1 MSVPLCVREA
11 IILPRRKQRSVQ
23 VYFRVPESD
32 EVVLEWLDAQDSPS
46 ASLRELVRRQA
57 RAGGIRDIISM
68 SMSELAMAQGMQP
81 VYAQPMGAAWP
92 QDLAATESD
101 GQQTPRRKR
110 RTRTRKASAK
120 VEASPTATVEAK
132 ADRGEPMPVVVPEQ
146 APPAVEDTTASD
158 VAEQA
163 AIDIMSMMAE

>member
-1 MSVPLCVREA
+1 
-11 IILPRRKQRSVQ
+11 
-23 VYFRVPESD
+23 
-32 EVVLEWLDAQDSPS
+32 
-46 ASLRELVRRQA
+46 
-57 RAGGIRDIISM
+57 
-68 SMSELAMAQGMQP
+68 
-81 VYAQPMGAAWP
+81 MGAAWP

-120 VEASPTATVEAK
+120 AEASPAATVEAK